1 MAEKYYSLEEVM
13 EKLVKSGEQ
22 IRQLVEDGK
31 LHEFRE
37 EGKVLYK
44 AEEVEQFSEDTE
56 VGIEEDFTLDID
68 GEGGSSIEL
77 LLDATSE
84 TESSSVPVEE
94 TGGVEFET
102 GGVEFE
108 TGGVEFETGGV
119 ELETDGV
126 ELEADAAELEADAAE
141 LVSGIS
147 AEMDISELSS
157 ADTSIGTTGINV
169 LGDTDDEYKLASDS
183 KGETIGAEG
192 ESTGT
197 GSGLADLDADI
208 NMDSIGSGSGLL
220 DLSLQADDTS
230 LGAVLDDILPAGE
243 DEEAPLTPEETNMA
257 EEADKIFEEA
267 EPGSAVQS
275 ISEPA
280 VMAQY
285 FEPVA
290 DSLSNACGIMLI
302 IPLLALVYAVIVVI
316 TGLRDISPGI
326 LKIME
331 GAMYGM
337 ATIWIVAG
345 VLAVVVLFIFGIAS
359 MMGGKDK
366 KSKKDDVYEQPSA

>member
-13 EKLVKSGEQ
+13 EKLVKSEEQ
-22 IRQLVEDGK
+22 IRQLVEEGK

-37 EGKVLYK
+37 EGNVLYK
-44 AEEVEQFSEDTE
+44 AEEVEGFSEDTE
-56 VGIEEDFTLDID
+56 VDIEEDFTLDVG
-68 GEGGSSIEL
+68 GEEGSSIEL
-77 LLDATSE
+77 LLNATSE
-84 TESSSVPVEE
+84 TESSSAPVEE
-94 TGGVEFET
+94 S
-102 GGVEFE
+102 
-108 TGGVEFETGGV
+108 GGVEFETGGV
-119 ELETDGV
+119 ELESDAVEFETGGV
-126 ELEADAAELEADAAE
+126 ELESGEAELEADAAE

-183 KGETIGAEG
+183 KGETVGAE
-192 ESTGT
+192 STGTGAGT

-230 LGAVLDDILPAGE
+230 LGAVLDDILPTGE
-243 DEEAPLTPEETNMA
+243 GEEAPLTPEETNMA

-267 EPGSAVQS
+267 DPNEAVQS
-275 ISEPA
+275 VSEPG

-285 FEPVA
+285 FEPAA

-302 IPLLALVYAVIVVI
+302 IPFLALIYAVIVII

-345 VLAVVVLFIFGIAS
+345 VLAVVILFIFGIAS

-366 KSKKDDVYEQPSA
+366 KIKKDDVYEQPVEQPVA

>member
-13 EKLVKSGEQ
+13 EKLVKSKEQ

-37 EGKVLYK
+37 EGNVLYK
-44 AEEVEQFSEDTE
+44 AEEVEVFSEDTE
-56 VGIEEDFTLDID
+56 VGIEEDFTLEID
-68 GEGGSSIEL
+68 GEEGSSIEL
-77 LLDATSE
+77 LLEATSG

-94 TGGVEFET
+94 TGGVEFEAS
-102 GGVEFE
+102 
-108 TGGVEFETGGV
+108 GV
-119 ELETDGV
+119 ELEASEVELESGGV
-126 ELEADAAELEADAAE
+126 ELEADAAEL
-141 LVSGIS
+141 VSDIS

-183 KGETIGAEG
+183 KGETVGADGEGTGIG
-192 ESTGT
+192 TGT
-197 GSGLADLDADI
+197 GLADLDADI

-230 LGAVLDDILPAGE
+230 LGAVLDDILPAGGE
-243 DEEAPLTPEETNMA
+243 EEAPLTPEETNMA

-267 EPGSAVQS
+267 EPSGDLQS
-275 ISEPA
+275 VSEPA

-285 FEPVA
+285 FEPAA

-302 IPLLALVYAVIVVI
+302 IPFLALIYAVIVVI

-345 VLAVVVLFIFGIAS
+345 VLAVVILLIFGIAS
-359 MMGGKDK
+359 MMGGKEK
-366 KSKKDDVYEQPSA
+366 EIKKDDVYEQPAA

>member
-13 EKLVKSGEQ
+13 EKLVKSEEQ

-37 EGKVLYK
+37 EGNVLYK
-44 AEEVEQFSEDTE
+44 AEEVEVFSEDTE
-56 VGIEEDFTLDID
+56 VGIEEDFTLEID
-68 GEGGSSIEL
+68 GEEGSSIEL
-77 LLDATSE
+77 LLEATSG

-94 TGGVEFET
+94 TGGVEFEAS
-102 GGVEFE
+102 GVELE
-108 TGGVEFETGGV
+108 ASEVELESGGV
-119 ELETDGV
+119 ELES
-126 ELEADAAELEADAAE
+126 DAAE
-141 LVSGIS
+141 LVSDIS

-183 KGETIGAEG
+183 KGETVGADGEG
-192 ESTGT
+192 TGT
-197 GSGLADLDADI
+197 GLADLDADI

-230 LGAVLDDILPAGE
+230 LGAVLDDILPAGGE
-243 DEEAPLTPEETNMA
+243 EEEAPLTPEETNMA

-267 EPGSAVQS
+267 EPSEDIQS
-275 ISEPA
+275 VSEPA
-280 VMAQY
+280 VTAQY
-285 FEPVA
+285 FEPAA

-302 IPLLALVYAVIVVI
+302 IPFLALIYAVIVVI

-345 VLAVVVLFIFGIAS
+345 VLAVVILLIFGIAS
-359 MMGGKDK
+359 MMGGKEK
-366 KSKKDDVYEQPSA
+366 EIKKDDVYEQPAA

>member
-13 EKLVKSGEQ
+13 EKLVKSEEQ
-22 IRQLVEDGK
+22 VRQLVEEGR

-37 EGKVLYK
+37 EGNALYK

-56 VGIEEDFTLDID
+56 VGIEEDFTLDVD
-68 GEGGSSIEL
+68 GEEGSSIEL

-84 TESSSVPVEE
+84 TEPSSVPVEE
-94 TGGVEFET
+94 SG
-102 GGVEFE
+102 
-108 TGGVEFETGGV
+108 
-119 ELETDGV
+119 GV

-183 KGETIGAEG
+183 KGETVGAE
-192 ESTGT
+192 ST

-230 LGAVLDDILPAGE
+230 LGAVLDDILPTGE
-243 DEEAPLTPEETNMA
+243 EEEVPLTAEETNMA

-267 EPGSAVQS
+267 EPNGAMQS
-275 ISEPA
+275 VSEPA
-280 VMAQY
+280 AMAQY

-316 TGLRDISPGI
+316 TGLRDISPSI

-337 ATIWIVAG
+337 ATIWIVAS
-345 VLAVVVLFIFGIAS
+345 VLAVIILLIFGVAS

-366 KSKKDDVYEQPSA
+366 TSKKDDVYEQPAA

>member
-1 MAEKYYSLEEVM
+1 
-13 EKLVKSGEQ
+13 
-22 IRQLVEDGK
+22 
-31 LHEFRE
+31 
-37 EGKVLYK
+37 
-44 AEEVEQFSEDTE
+44 
-56 VGIEEDFTLDID
+56 
-68 GEGGSSIEL
+68 
-77 LLDATSE
+77 
-84 TESSSVPVEE
+84 
-94 TGGVEFET
+94 
-102 GGVEFE
+102 
-108 TGGVEFETGGV
+108 
-119 ELETDGV
+119 
-126 ELEADAAELEADAAE
+126 
-141 LVSGIS
+141 
-147 AEMDISELSS
+147 MDIGELSS

-183 KGETIGAEG
+183 KGETVGA

-197 GSGLADLDADI
+197 GAGTGLADLDADI

-230 LGAVLDDILPAGE
+230 LGAVLDDILPTGE
-243 DEEAPLTPEETNMA
+243 GEEEEVPLTPEETNMA

-267 EPGSAVQS
+267 DPNEAVQS
-275 ISEPA
+275 VSEPA

-285 FEPVA
+285 FEPAA

-302 IPLLALVYAVIVVI
+302 IPFLALIYAVIVII

-345 VLAVVVLFIFGIAS
+345 VLAVVILFIFGIAS

-366 KSKKDDVYEQPSA
+366 KIKKDDVYEQPAE

>member
-13 EKLVKSGEQ
+13 EKLVKSKEQ

-37 EGKVLYK
+37 EGNVLYK
-44 AEEVEQFSEDTE
+44 AEEVEVFSEDTE
-56 VGIEEDFTLDID
+56 VGIEEDFTLEID
-68 GEGGSSIEL
+68 GEEGSSIEL
-77 LLDATSE
+77 LLEATSG

-94 TGGVEFET
+94 TGGVEFEAS
-102 GGVEFE
+102 
-108 TGGVEFETGGV
+108 GV
-119 ELETDGV
+119 ELEAGGV
-126 ELEADAAELEADAAE
+126 ELEADEAELEADAAE
-141 LVSGIS
+141 LVSDIS

-183 KGETIGAEG
+183 KGETVGADGEGTGIG
-192 ESTGT
+192 TGT
-197 GSGLADLDADI
+197 GLADLDADI

-230 LGAVLDDILPAGE
+230 LGAVLDDILPAGGE
-243 DEEAPLTPEETNMA
+243 EEEAPLTPEETNMA

-267 EPGSAVQS
+267 EPSGDLQS
-275 ISEPA
+275 VSEPA

-285 FEPVA
+285 FEPAA

-302 IPLLALVYAVIVVI
+302 IPFLALIYAVIVVI

-345 VLAVVVLFIFGIAS
+345 VLAVVILLIFGIAS
-359 MMGGKDK
+359 MMGGKSK
-366 KSKKDDVYEQPSA
+366 KSKKDDVYEQPAT